1 MNDIDIDT
9 IQRKLKL
16 CVGVAVICALT
27 FAVTLLLWMK
37 SVDDRLRI
45 LNTRVETLEAMHGYA
60 IDGATHDKHN

>member
-16 CVGVAVICALT
+16 SVGVAVICALA
-27 FAVTLLLWMK
+27 FALSLFLWVD
-37 SVDDRLRI
+37 SVDDGLRI
-45 LNTRVETLEAMHGYA
+45 LNKRVETLEAMHGYA